1 MERGKTMETSKRKYV
16 AGKRMKRAIAFALAA
31 MMVINV
37 PTPVEA
43 FSLKSAINKLAG
55 SVNNIKNSAKK
66 LNSIMDSSSSRTVYT
81 YEELNNFL
89 NSLFAP
95 NNIKVKLGN
104 DITIPAGK
112 SLNVS
117 FHNVEM
123 NMNGHSIYS
132 NSSQYMLSTAFNRTV
147 KVYDNKKREPLC
159 RK

>member
-66 LNSIMDSSSSRTVYT
+66 LNSIMDSSSSRTVYS
-81 YEELNNFL
+81 YEELNNSL

-132 NSSQYMLSTAFNRTV
+132 NSSQYMLDQA
-147 KVYDNKKREPLC
+147 
-159 RK
+159 